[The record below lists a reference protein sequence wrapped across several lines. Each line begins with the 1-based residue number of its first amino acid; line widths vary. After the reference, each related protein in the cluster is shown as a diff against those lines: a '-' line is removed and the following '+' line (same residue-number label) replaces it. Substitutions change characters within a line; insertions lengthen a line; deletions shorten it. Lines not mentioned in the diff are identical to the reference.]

1 MKRKNIIIYAVV
13 SCFILAA
20 ILTYLF
26 TKTSSAGYVI
36 ETAKVERGSISNTI
50 TATGTL
56 EATNTVEVGTQ
67 VSGVIEKLYV
77 DFNSEVKKG
86 QLIAELDKS
95 TLKSSLETAEAD
107 LDKATAEYEY
117 QEKNLARM
125 QTLYDKGVL
134 SQSDYDEA
142 VYNYKLTK
150 ANLKSSKANV
160 EKAERN
166 LGYANIY
173 SPIDGVVLNRAV
185 EEGQTVAASM
195 STPELYTI
203 TNDLSVMQVEADV
216 DEADIGM
223 VKVGQN
229 VDFTVDAFPDDT
241 FKGAISEIR
250 LQPNE
255 DSNVITYTVIVTVQN
270 PDMKLKPGM
279 TASITAYVEVAN
291 DVLLAAG
298 KALRFTPDQA
308 VMEEMMKSMP
318 QGDMMP
324 PKGAGGP
331 QMGEGGPQMG
341 EGGSNMM
348 GGGMPGPPP
357 GMGMDESDSSIK
369 MVWVKQ
375 GEMIHPARVETGIN
389 DGTQVEILSG
399 LNEGDEL
406 VTSIEKGVKEEVEQ
420 ETEEEDESSPFVPQ
434 HKGKK
439 GGPGGPPP
447 M

>member
-1 MKRKNIIIYAVV
+1 MKRRKIIIYAVV

-20 ILTYLF
+20 ILTYSF
-26 TKTSSAGYVI
+26 TNTSSAGYVI
-36 ETAKVERGSISNTI
+36 ETANVERGSISNTI

-86 QLIAELDKS
+86 QLIAELDRS
-95 TLKSSLETAEAD
+95 TLISSLETAEAESD
-107 LDKATAEYEY
+107 RAAAEYEY

-125 QTLYDKGVL
+125 KTLFDKGVL

-142 VYNYKLTK
+142 IYNYKLTK
-150 ANLKSSKANV
+150 ASLKSAKANV
-160 EKAERN
+160 EKAQRN

-173 SPIDGVVLNRAV
+173 SPIDGIVLNRAV

-241 FKGAISEIR
+241 FKGSISEIR

-255 DSNVITYTVIVTVQN
+255 DSNVITYTVIVTVEN
-270 PDMKLKPGM
+270 PEMKLKPGM
-279 TASITAYVEVAN
+279 TASITAYVEEAN

-298 KALRFTPDQA
+298 KALRFSPDQE

-318 QGDMMP
+318 QGEMMP
-324 PKGAGGP
+324 PP
-331 QMGEGGPQMG
+331 GEGGPQMG
-341 EGGSNMM
+341 EGGPNMQD
-348 GGGMPGPPP
+348 GGMPGPPP
-357 GMGMDESDSSIK
+357 GMGMDESNSSMK
-369 MVWVKQ
+369 TVWVKQ
-375 GEMIHPARVETGIN
+375 GEMIHPARIEIGIN

-399 LNEGDEL
+399 LNEGDEI

-434 HKGKK
+434 HKDKK

>member
-1 MKRKNIIIYAVV
+1 MKRKKIIIYAVV
-13 SCFILAA
+13 SCFIIAA
-20 ILTYLF
+20 ILTYSF
-26 TKTSSAGYVI
+26 TNTSSAGYVI

-107 LDKATAEYEY
+107 LDKAAAEYEY

-142 VYNYKLTK
+142 LYNYKLTK
-150 ANLKSSKANV
+150 ASLKSSKANV

-241 FKGAISEIR
+241 FKGSISEIR

-279 TASITAYVEVAN
+279 TASITAYVEEAN

-318 QGDMMP
+318 QGEMMP
-324 PKGAGGP
+324 PNGAGGP

-341 EGGSNMM
+341 EGGPNMQ

-357 GMGMDESDSSIK
+357 GMGMDDDNSSMK
-369 MVWVKQ
+369 TVWVKQ
-375 GEMIHPARVETGIN
+375 GEMIHPARVEIGIN

-399 LNEGDEL
+399 LNEGDEI
-406 VTSIEKGVKEEVEQ
+406 VTSIEKGVKEEVKQ

-434 HKGKK
+434 HKDRK
-439 GGPGGPPP
+439 GGPGGPP